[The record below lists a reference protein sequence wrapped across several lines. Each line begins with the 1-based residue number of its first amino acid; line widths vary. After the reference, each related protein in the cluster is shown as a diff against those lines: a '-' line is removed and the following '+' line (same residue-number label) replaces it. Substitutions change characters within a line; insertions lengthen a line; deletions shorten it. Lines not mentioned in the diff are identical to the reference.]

1 MGSRNQFVSDR
12 GAAFEDGKGLS
23 IWDVY
28 AHQPGKVFEGH
39 NGDVACDHYH
49 RFEEDVKLMKQ
60 LGIKAYRFS
69 ISWPRILPDG
79 IGTVNQKGLDFYSR
93 LTDALLENGI
103 TPYVTLYHWDQP
115 YELYLRGGWL
125 NPDSPKWFAE
135 YQNSSCPGAG
145 RPGEELYYV

>member
-1 MGSRNQFVSDR
+1 
-12 GAAFEDGKGLS
+12 
-23 IWDVY
+23 
-28 AHQPGKVFEGH
+28 
-39 NGDVACDHYH
+39 
-49 RFEEDVKLMKQ
+49 MKQ

-103 TPYVTLYHWDQP
+103 TPYVTLLPLGIKP
-115 YELYLRGGWL
+115 YQLCVLDGRHKSWTT
-125 NPDSPKWFAE
+125 PKWFAE
-135 YQNSSCPGAG
+135 YVSSSCPGAG